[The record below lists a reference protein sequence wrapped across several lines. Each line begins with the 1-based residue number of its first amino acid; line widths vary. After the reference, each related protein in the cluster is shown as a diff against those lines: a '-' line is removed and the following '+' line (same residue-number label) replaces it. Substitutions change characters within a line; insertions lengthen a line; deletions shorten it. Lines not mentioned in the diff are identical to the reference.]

1 MPNHTKRLAFLLI
14 VLICVA
20 FSACSGRDPDV
31 DKPAH
36 ELAKNGMDE
45 FTEKD
50 YRKSIVYFE
59 KLRDWYPFSK
69 FAKLAELKI
78 ADAHFH
84 RKEYDDAVFAYEEFE
99 GLHPNNEAIPYVIQQ
114 IGNCYF
120 EQLDTIDR
128 DQTPAI
134 KAIESYKRLIKNHP
148 DDPLSKEVQETIR
161 ICQKSIA
168 ENHFYIGNFY
178 FRTKHYKSA
187 LARFQSVAS
196 EWNEFPEIQTK
207 ALESIK
213 RCETAM
219 AEEAQKRALDKKS
232 E

>member
-1 MPNHTKRLAFLLI
+1 MLI
-14 VLICVA
+14 ICVLFA
-20 FSACSGRDPDV
+20 ACSYRDPDI

-50 YRKSIVYFE
+50 YRKAIVYFE

-84 RKEYDDAVFAYEEFE
+84 LKEYDDAISAYEEFE
-99 GLHPNNEAIPYVIQQ
+99 QLHPNNEAIPYVIQQ
-114 IGNCYF
+114 IGNSYF

-128 DQTPAI
+128 DQTPAL
-134 KAIESYKRLIKNHP
+134 KAIETYERLIKNHP
-148 DDPLSKEVQETIR
+148 DDPHSKEITEKIK
-161 ICQKSIA
+161 ICKKGIV
-168 ENHFYIGNFY
+168 ENQIYIGRFY
-178 FRTKHYKSA
+178 YRTKHYKSA

-196 EWNEFPEIQTK
+196 TGDEFPELQAK
-207 ALESIK
+207 ALAFITL
-213 RCETAM
+213 CEAAM
-219 AEEAQKRALDKKS
+219 MAKDPN
-232 E
+232 

>member
-1 MPNHTKRLAFLLI
+1 MKRLAFLLVI
-14 VLICVA
+14 VICMA
-20 FSACSGRDPDV
+20 FAACSARDPDV

-78 ADAHFH
+78 ADAHYH
-84 RKEYDDAVFAYEEFE
+84 LKEYDDAVFSYEEFE
-99 GLHPNNEAIPYVIQQ
+99 ELHPNNEAIPYVIQQ

-128 DQTPAI
+128 DQTPAL
-134 KAIESYKRLIKNHP
+134 KAVESYEKLIKNYP
-148 DDPLSKEVQETIR
+148 DDPLSQEVLEKIR
-161 ICQKSIA
+161 TCQKSIA
-168 ENHFYIGNFY
+168 ENQLYIGNFY
-178 FRTKHYKSA
+178 LRTKHYKSA

-196 EWNEFPEIQTK
+196 EWTQFPEIQVQ
-207 ALESIK
+207 ALEFIQ

-219 AEEAQKRALDKKS
+219 AEEAQKRALSKKT

>member
-1 MPNHTKRLAFLLI
+1 MVIVCMAFT
-14 VLICVA
+14 
-20 FSACSGRDPDV
+20 ACSGRDPDI

-78 ADAHFH
+78 ADGHYH
-84 RKEYDDAVFAYEEFE
+84 LKEYDDAIFAYEEFE
-99 GLHPNNEAIPYVIQQ
+99 ELHPNNEAIPYVIQQ

-128 DQTPAI
+128 DQTPAL
-134 KAIESYKRLIKNHP
+134 KAIDTYERLIKNYP
-148 DDPLSKEVQETIR
+148 DDPHSEDVLEKIG
-161 ICQKSIA
+161 ICHKSLA
-168 ENHFYIGNFY
+168 ENQFYIGHFY
-178 FRTKHYKSA
+178 YRTKHYKSA
-187 LARFQSVAS
+187 LARFHSITS
-196 EWNEFPEIQTK
+196 KWNEFPEIQTK
-207 ALESIK
+207 ALEFITL
-213 RCETAM
+213 CETAM
-219 AEEAQKRALDKKS
+219 AEKAKKQELDKKK
-232 E
+232 

>member
-1 MPNHTKRLAFLLI
+1 MI
-14 VLICVA
+14 VVCA
-20 FSACSGRDPDV
+20 SFTACSARDPDI

-45 FTEKD
+45 FAEKD

-84 RKEYDDAVFAYEEFE
+84 LKEYDDAIFAYQEFE
-99 GLHPNNEAIPYVIQQ
+99 ELHPNNEAIPYVIQQ
-114 IGNCYF
+114 IGNSYF

-128 DQTPAI
+128 DQTPAL
-134 KAIESYKRLIKNHP
+134 KAIETYERLIKNHP
-148 DDPLSKEVQETIR
+148 DNPLSKEVTEKIR

-168 ENHFYIGNFY
+168 ENQLYIGRFY
-178 FRTKHYKSA
+178 YRTKRYKSA

-196 EWNEFPEIQTK
+196 TGDQFPEIQAK
-207 ALESIK
+207 ALSFIK
-213 RCETAM
+213 LCEAAM
-219 AEEAQKRALDKKS
+219 MTKDPN
-232 E
+232 